1 MPVAFSLIIPAYNE
15 SLRLPP
21 FLATVRPYL
30 HEQFSESHEVIV
42 VDDGSQDCTS
52 TVVVGLA
59 ADWPQLR
66 VIGHGGNRGKGAAI
80 RTGMLAGG
88 GEVLLFADAD
98 GATPIAEER
107 RLRAALESGAD
118 VAAGSRL
125 VRAADVTR
133 RRKLSRA
140 LTGQA
145 FAGLVRLLLRPPV
158 RDTQCGF
165 KMFRREAALRL
176 FAASQETGYLLDLEI
191 LVLARRLGYRVAEV
205 PVNWSEVPG
214 SKLSM
219 ARDWRAILTDLW
231 RLRRRCL
238 TIRGSGG

>member
-1 MPVAFSLIIPAYNE
+1 MSAVNRHAGIVGDCVHGTEGTGPPRCLI
-15 SLRLPP
+15 
-21 FLATVRPYL
+21 
-30 HEQFSESHEVIV
+30 
-42 VDDGSQDCTS
+42 
-52 TVVVGLA
+52 A
-59 ADWPQLR
+59 AAR
-66 VIGHGGNRGKGAAI
+66 
-80 RTGMLAGG
+80 
-88 GEVLLFADAD
+88 F
-98 GATPIAEER
+98 
-107 RLRAALESGAD
+107 
-118 VAAGSRL
+118 
-125 VRAADVTR
+125 R
-133 RRKLSRA
+133 RR
-140 LTGQA
+140 
-145 FAGLVRLLLRPPV
+145 VPIRLFGTPV

-176 FAASQETGYLLDLEI
+176 FAASQETGYLLDVEL